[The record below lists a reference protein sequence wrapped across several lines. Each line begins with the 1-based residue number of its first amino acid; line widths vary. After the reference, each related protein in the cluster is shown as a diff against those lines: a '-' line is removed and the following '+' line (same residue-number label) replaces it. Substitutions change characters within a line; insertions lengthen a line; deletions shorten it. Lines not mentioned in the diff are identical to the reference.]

1 MSNGRVYLV
10 GAGPGDPGLLTLR
23 GRDCLSRADVVVY
36 DHLVSPRLLD
46 LAPQRAERIYAG
58 KQAADHTLSQDEINA
73 LLVERARA
81 GATVVRLKGGDPFV
95 FGRGGEEALA
105 LADAGVE
112 FEVVPGVTAAVA
124 AAAYAGIPVTHR
136 GLASAVAFVTGHEA
150 EEKGGSAIDWEAL
163 ARWKGTLVFYMGVE
177 NLAKICRKLT
187 DHGLAPDTPAAA
199 IRWGTTPRQDV
210 LTATVATLPQ
220 RAASADLKPPAVIL
234 VGEVVRLRERAAWFE
249 KRPLF
254 GRRIV
259 VTRPRHQAAELSARL
274 EEMGA
279 RVIEAPVIRIEPA
292 DPAPLRQAVEEVGSF
307 DWIVLT
313 STNGV
318 EAFFRALAEAGLD
331 TRALSA
337 NRIAVIGSAT
347 AERLARFGVQA
358 DLEPC
363 VFTAEALVEALA
375 ARENL
380 KGARILCPRADI
392 APEKLAED
400 LRARGARVTAL
411 AAYRTVADNSAA
423 GEVAEMLARDEIDWL
438 TFTSSSTV
446 RSFFEAVAPETVRRS
461 RVRTASI
468 GPTTSATLRE
478 LGLEPAVEAEPHTIA
493 GLAETIATYERASQT

>member
-23 GRDCLSRADVVVY
+23 GSDCLSRADVVVS
-36 DHLVSPRLLD
+36 DHLVSSRLLD
-46 LAPQRAERIYAG
+46 LVPQRAERIYAG
-58 KQAADHTLSQDEINA
+58 KQAADHTLSQEEINA

-95 FGRGGEEALA
+95 LGRGGEEALA

-136 GLASAVAFVTGHEA
+136 GLAGAVALVTGHEA
-150 EEKGGSAIDWEAL
+150 DDKGGSAIDWETL
-163 ARWKGTLVFYMGVE
+163 ARWKGTLVFYMGVG
-177 NLAKICRKLT
+177 NLAKICRNLT
-187 DHGLAPDTPAAA
+187 DHGLAPDTAAAA

-210 LTATVATLPQ
+210 LTATVSTLPQ

-234 VGEVVRLRERAAWFE
+234 IGEVVRLRERVAWFE

-279 RVIEAPVIRIEPA
+279 QVVEAPAIRIEPA
-292 DPAPLRQAVEEVGSF
+292 DPAPLRRAIEEIASY

-331 TRALSA
+331 ARALSA

-358 DLEPC
+358 DLVPR

-375 ARENL
+375 TRENL

-392 APEKLAED
+392 APKKLVEA
-400 LRARGARVTAL
+400 LRTRGAHVTEL
-411 AAYRTVADNSAA
+411 TAYRTVADNSAA
-423 GEVAEMLARDEIDWL
+423 DEVAEMLARDEIDWL

-446 RSFFEAVAPETVRRS
+446 QSFFEAVAPEMVRRS
-461 RVRTASI
+461 RARTAGI
-468 GPTTSATLRE
+468 GPTTSATLRD
-478 LGLEPAVEAEPHTIA
+478 LGLEPTVEAEPHTVV
-493 GLAETIATYERASQT
+493 GLAEAIATYERAAQT